1 MNVLFLTNDDL
12 TQPLSIGYLSSV
24 LLRDGHCT
32 ELTSLRNTA
41 RQKKLL
47 TEFKPDILA
56 LSLVTGRHTL
66 FLDIVRQIKQECPGI
81 TVLAGGPHPTFYP
94 EFIHEEGIDAVC
106 RGEGEIALPALINAF
121 ERDRRSLPDT
131 IANWWVKKPDGS
143 VAKHDVG
150 PLIEDLDTLPYPD
163 RDMYDRAYPHNEH
176 ATVYA
181 MTSRGC
187 PFKCSYCFNHAYQE
201 LYRGKGRSC
210 RRRGVENL
218 LGELAG
224 LKQGY
229 PLQIVVFQD
238 DTFNLD
244 TAWLKKF
251 AAQYPREISLPFHC
265 HLRADL
271 LDGESA
277 ALLRAAGCISVKLG
291 LEAADEHIRN
301 NVFNRS
307 MTLEQFENA
316 CSLLRGQGI
325 RFATENILAVPGS
338 TLEND
343 LLTYA
348 VNYRIRPDF
357 CFATLLQLYPRTRI
371 AEYAVSKGLVTGEPA
386 EFPGTFYQ
394 DASFTLEHKQER
406 GCLRALFALGA
417 GLHIAP
423 NIMRWL
429 IRLKLRK
436 FYELCDRLWKGYC
449 LRFRIYPYRQ
459 SAAGFAR
466 EALHYLRE
474 KCY

>member
-1 MNVLFLTNDDL
+1 VNVLFLTNDDL

-24 LLRDGHCT
+24 LLRDGHRT
-32 ELTSLRNTA
+32 ELTSLRNAA

-47 TEFKPDILA
+47 TEFKPDIIA

-66 FLDIVRQIKQECPGI
+66 FLDTVRQIKKECPGI
-81 TVLAGGPHPTFYP
+81 AVLAGGPHTTFYP

-121 ERDRRSLPDT
+121 ERDRRFLPDT

-143 VAKHDVG
+143 VIKNDVG

-163 RDMYDRAYPHNEH
+163 RDIYDRAYPCNEH

-201 LYRGKGRSC
+201 LYLGKGRLC
-210 RRRGVENL
+210 RRRNVGNL
-218 LGELAG
+218 LGEFEK
-224 LKQGY
+224 LKQSY
-229 PLQIVVFQD
+229 PLQIIVFQD

-244 TAWLKKF
+244 KAWLKEF
-251 AAQYPREISLPFHC
+251 AAQYPREIGIPFHC

-271 LDGESA
+271 LDEESA
-277 ALLRAAGCISVKLG
+277 ALLRIAG
-291 LEAADEHIRN
+291 
-301 NVFNRS
+301 
-307 MTLEQFENA
+307 
-316 CSLLRGQGI
+316 
-325 RFATENILAVPGS
+325 
-338 TLEND
+338 
-343 LLTYA
+343 
-348 VNYRIRPDF
+348 
-357 CFATLLQLYPRTRI
+357 
-371 AEYAVSKGLVTGEPA
+371 YAVSMGLVTGAPA
-386 EFPGTFYQ
+386 EFPATFYQ

-423 NIMRWL
+423 NIMRLL
-429 IRLKLRK
+429 ILVRLRK

-449 LRFRIYPYRQ
+449 LRFRIYPYQQ

-466 EALHYLRE
+466 EALHYMRE